1 MVDRGGSVGASEID
15 RSSKLNLERQEL
27 DVDKFIDAHF
37 HDENGKPA
45 GGISSG
51 PGYAIAWQ
59 NGPCPIEPDGSQP
72 KRNGA
77 FLIEVLEAGA
87 KRLEFYQDGEFAC
100 EENADALANLQSA
113 IQRLCTRRGRRKDT
127 GTLGTHE
134 KD

>member
-1 MVDRGGSVGASEID
+1 M
-15 RSSKLNLERQEL
+15 
-27 DVDKFIDAHF
+27 DKFIDAHF
-37 HDENGKPA
+37 HDQDGKPA

-51 PGYAIAWQ
+51 PGYAIGWQ

-77 FLIEVLEAGA
+77 FLIEVLEAGQE
-87 KRLEFYQDGEFAC
+87 RLEFYQKGEFNC
-100 EENADALANLQSA
+100 QENAAALHHL
-113 IQRLCTRRGRRKDT
+113 TRCIELLKERRDRRKDA